1 MMNVLDI
8 KEPKFVKELNTVQ
21 LNELA
26 QDIRSFLI
34 EEISITGGHL
44 SSNLG
49 IVELTIALHK
59 VFDSPNDK
67 IIFDVGHQSYTH
79 KILTGRAKDFGKLR
93 KLNGL
98 SGYQKRSES
107 VHDVWESG
115 HSSTAIAALAG
126 FEIAN
131 KAKNITYKN
140 IAVVGDGSLNS
151 GLSFEALN
159 YLGHYKGIAPII
171 ILNDNEMSISKNVGR
186 MSKLLNKLR
195 SSKAYVRAAAS
206 KRRAPKFIYNWKVR
220 LSNMIRGFAGNI
232 SLFDEL
238 GFSYYGPID
247 GHDIPTLIKFL
258 NIAKKRNKPIVI
270 HVVTKKGKGY
280 APAEN
285 DLIGAWH
292 GVGSFNI
299 DTGEIKQKNNGN
311 MLSWSSIFSKHIEE
325 YAKKNPNFRV
335 IVPAMVYGSSLID
348 FQEQFPNQLID
359 VGICESFAVCFSA
372 AMALNDMQIY
382 IPIYSSFLQR
392 AYDQVSHDLARQD
405 IKIVMGIDR
414 SGLVGADGETHQ
426 GIYDIAYLRHI
437 PNIEIIQPSTMLEA
451 KQLLDYAFNVSKHS
465 VAIRYSRGSSEYM
478 DCENAPTITNPI
490 WLEELHE
497 GTANLVAYGDNFAR
511 IKTYVSQH
519 NLPINLYNAL
529 FIKPFDESMVQKI
542 IQSKLPTY
550 ILEDVTKISGLG
562 SSILEYA
569 SEHGLN
575 SSKINILG
583 LPDQF
588 IEQGTVEELYQKYGL
603 DTDHFIQ
610 TILRQ

>member
-1 MMNVLDI
+1 MNINDI
-8 KEPKFVKELNTVQ
+8 KDPKFVKELNNGQ

-26 QDIRSFLI
+26 GDIRSFII
-34 EEISITGGHL
+34 ENVSKTGGHL

-49 IVELTIALHK
+49 VVELTIALHK

-67 IIFDVGHQSYTH
+67 IIFDVGHQSYPH
-79 KILTGRAKDFGKLR
+79 KILTGRAKDFGSLR
-93 KLNGL
+93 KLDGL

-107 VHDVWESG
+107 VHDVWEAG

-131 KAKNITYKN
+131 KAKNIPYKN

-159 YLGHYKGIAPII
+159 YLGHYKGISPII

-195 SSKAYVRAAAS
+195 SSKTYVRAAAS

-220 LSNMIRGFAGNI
+220 ISNMIRGFAGNI
-232 SLFDEL
+232 SLFDEF

-247 GHDIPTLIKFL
+247 GHDIPTIIKFL

-270 HVVTKKGKGY
+270 HIVTKKGKGY
-280 APAEN
+280 VPAEN
-285 DLIGAWH
+285 DTIGAWH
-292 GVGSFNI
+292 GVGTFNI
-299 DTGEIKQKNNGN
+299 ETGEIKQKNNGN
-311 MLSWSSIFSKHIEE
+311 VMSWSSIFSKHIED
-325 YAKKNPNFRV
+325 YASKNPNFRV
-335 IVPAMVYGSSLID
+335 IVPAMIYGSSLIE
-348 FQEQFPNQLID
+348 FQQKFPEQIID

-372 AMALNDMQIY
+372 ALALNDMQIY

-405 IKIVMGIDR
+405 IKIVIGIDR

-437 PNIEIIQPSTMLEA
+437 PNIEIVQPSTMLEA
-451 KQLLDYAFNVSKHS
+451 KQLLDYAFNTAKHS
-465 VAIRYSRGSSEYM
+465 VAIRHSRGSSERM
-478 DCENAPTITNPI
+478 NCEDFKQITKPI
-490 WLEELHE
+490 WIEELHQ
-497 GTANLVAYGDNFAR
+497 GTSNLVAYGDNFAR
-511 IKTYVSQH
+511 MKSYIEK
-519 NLPINLYNAL
+519 NKLPINLYNAL
-529 FIKPFDESMVQKI
+529 FIKPLDETMVNKI
-542 IQSKLPTY
+542 MQSNLPTY
-550 ILEDVTKISGLG
+550 VLEDVTKISGLG

-569 SEHGLN
+569 ADKGLN
-575 SSKINILG
+575 TSNIKILG

-588 IEQGTVEELYQKYGL
+588 IEQGTVEEIYQKYGL
-603 DTDHFIQ
+603 DDEEIVK
-610 TILRQ
+610 TILNQ